1 MYAVTDTTCG
11 HNVIVTVVREHADEQ
26 ARLADLAGYPTTI
39 TAYDA
44 TTAVSP
50 PGCSRCWA
58 RVAATLVLMLRGR
71 VIAAAEAAEAAG
83 VDPFGAVWAFDT
95 ILRLHPELPLA
106 AVVEAV
112 VDTAIPYLAQGG
124 SRAGGGVEDLHP
136 AMFTG
141 SPGPT

>member
-11 HNVIVTVVREHADEQ
+11 HNVIVTVVREHAAEQ

-39 TAYDA
+39 TSYDA

-50 PGCSRCWA
+50 PGCSRCWG

-71 VIAAAEAAEAAG
+71 VIAAAEAAG
-83 VDPFGAVWAFDT
+83 VDPCGAVWAFDT

-112 VDTAIPYLAQGG
+112 VDTAIPYLARSG
-124 SRAGGGVEDLHP
+124 SQPAGVEDLHP